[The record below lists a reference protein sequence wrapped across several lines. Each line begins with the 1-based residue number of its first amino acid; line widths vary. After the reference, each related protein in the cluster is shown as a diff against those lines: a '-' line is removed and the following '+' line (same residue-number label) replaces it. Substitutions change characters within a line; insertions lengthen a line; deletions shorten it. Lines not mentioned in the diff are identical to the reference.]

1 VAPREV
7 QGQMN
12 ALLDSLFAQRAVG
25 PLWIVGR
32 ARVIVTRFNFTFVA
46 RR

>member
-1 VAPREV
+1 MAPREV
-7 QGQMN
+7 QEQMN

-25 PLWIVGR
+25 SLWIVGR
-32 ARVIVTRFNFTFVA
+32 ARVTVTRFNLTFVA